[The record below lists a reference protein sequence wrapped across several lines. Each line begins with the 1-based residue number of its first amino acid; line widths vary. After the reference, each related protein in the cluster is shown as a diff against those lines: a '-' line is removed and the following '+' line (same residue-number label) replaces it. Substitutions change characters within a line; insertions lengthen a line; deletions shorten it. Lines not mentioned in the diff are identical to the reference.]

1 MFAEMEYKM
10 FKEIIRHSNTPV
22 IYILTHSSLT
32 TDKDEIYDMLNTGI
46 KGVLKKHPE
55 EIGFISDKITK
66 KMFASEKNC
75 VFVNFYPED
84 DEPIFGVDDFYAK
97 IQTLCD

>member
-1 MFAEMEYKM
+1 MFAELEYKM
-10 FKEIIRHSNTPV
+10 FKEIIKHERTPV
-22 IYILTHSSLT
+22 IYILTHSSLSM
-32 TDKDEIYDMLNTGI
+32 DKEEIYDMINTGI
-46 KGVLKKHPE
+46 KGVLKRHPE
-55 EIGFISDKITK
+55 EIEFISDKITK

-75 VFVNFYPED
+75 VFVNFYQEE